1 MKKIIYQGIEGSF
14 SYLAALKFFGKNN
27 NFLSAN
33 EFKEIFESV
42 VNKKA
47 DYGIIPIENSLA
59 GSVYENFDLLLKYK
73 VLVCGEVYYKVNL
86 NLLGIKTKIPIS
98 LRLKYLKKIYSHTKA
113 LEQCKKFFE
122 KFPKIEKISFS
133 DTARAAQF
141 VAESNDIS
149 LGAIA
154 SKECAKIYNL
164 QILKKN
170 LEDYKFNFT
179 RFLIITNKENYKIN
193 PDSNKCTLIFI
204 LPHVPGSLYRALEIF
219 AVNQFNLTKLESR
232 PIANKPF
239 EYFFFLDFVF
249 NNLDVQ
255 KTRNIILKEL
265 SKRTKNLK
273 ILGFY
278 KEAKFKY

>member
-14 SYLAALKFFGKNN
+14 SYLTAFKIFGKNN
-27 NFLSAN
+27 KFISAN
-33 EFKEIFESV
+33 EFKEIFDAVSS
-42 VNKKA
+42 KKA

-59 GSVYENFDLLLKYK
+59 GSVYENFDLLIKYD
-73 VLVCGEVYYKVNL
+73 VIVCGEAYHKVNL
-86 NLLGIKTKIPIS
+86 NLLGIKTKLPIS
-98 LRLKYLKKIYSHTKA
+98 LRLKYLRKVYSHPKA

-122 KFPKIEKISFS
+122 KFPYIEKISFS
-133 DTARAAQF
+133 DTARAAKF
-141 VAESNDIS
+141 VAENNDIS

-154 SKECAKIYNL
+154 SKECAKIYKL

-193 PDSNKCTLIFI
+193 PQVNKCTLIFI
-204 LPHVPGSLYRALEIF
+204 LPHIPGSLYKALEIF
-219 AVNQFNLTKLESR
+219 AINKFNLTKLESR
-232 PIANKPF
+232 PIPNKPF

-249 NNLDVQ
+249 NNISPKKVI
-255 KTRNIILKEL
+255 NIILKEL
-265 SKRTKNLK
+265 SKRTKKLK

-278 KEAKFKY
+278 KEAKLKY